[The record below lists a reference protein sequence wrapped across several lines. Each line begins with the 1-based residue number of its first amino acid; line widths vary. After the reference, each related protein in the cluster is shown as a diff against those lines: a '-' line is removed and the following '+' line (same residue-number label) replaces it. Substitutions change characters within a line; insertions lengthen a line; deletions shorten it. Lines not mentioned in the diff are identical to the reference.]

1 MSKPAIIK
9 CSKCGE
15 VPNIITDV
23 CMKCGARV
31 DKICGN
37 CGSANPIDKNYCG
50 QCGQSMTKTPTKSDS
65 GRHNPPPPPPGTFK
79 APEQSKQA
87 EPPKFRLEMQPIE
100 ATISEKDISFRRI
113 YPGKVP
119 SSPAVPGAGALNAPI
134 IPPPSQGGIAD
145 RISRP
150 VPRMG
155 SKPGPKPGT
164 PPAKPPS
171 KPLSL
176 PSVKMDA
183 ASFKRL
189 SGALVTLALF
199 GVLVFI
205 LYKIAAPHL
214 PKFTLE
220 MAAKSYLKK
229 LSAGRYEEAYDLLS
243 SNSKTSF
250 SKADYVAASTE
261 YYSKAPPWEFD
272 GVEAFV
278 IEPEAAMVKY
288 QLKEGSSPWRT
299 EYISFVKE
307 QDKWT
312 RPYVL
317 QLFEPIEAAIV
328 KRDYPQVMFL
338 AQKLALT
345 DPMDPR
351 AAGYLCIAEFFM
363 GLYDKSV
370 ESCKKIN
377 AAFQTYPGRFP
388 PERMFWLRAYYA
400 DSLRLTQQY
409 DRALEEYD
417 DVLKFPGIMA
427 KDQCPLYLSRADALV
442 RLRKYDSALYDIMK
456 AAGLCTDANA
466 AEAQRKSR
474 IMDGTAKQEAVDL
487 IQRSRLKPDQPTVS
501 ELRRKA
507 LAAISEELGARNQ
520 KFLPADRW
528 ITAHISGPEY
538 RVVLRQ
544 DGVNPAT
551 RQREIKDIYAFVVN
565 LWTGAIVLE
574 KDPSLYK

>member
-1 MSKPAIIK
+1 MAQKPSIIK
-9 CSKCGE
+9 CGKCGHE
-15 VPNIITDV
+15 PNIITDV
-23 CMKCGARV
+23 CLKCGAPV
-31 DKICGN
+31 DKFCGN

-50 QCGQSMTKTPTKSDS
+50 QCGQSMSKTPAKSDS
-65 GRHNPPPPPPGTFK
+65 GRHNPPPPPPGTS
-79 APEQSKQA
+79 PPV
-87 EPPKFRLEMQPIE
+87 EPPKFKLELQPIE
-100 ATISEKDISFRRI
+100 ATISEKDISFRRV
-113 YPGKVP
+113 YPAGKSPV
-119 SSPAVPGAGALNAPI
+119 SPAVPGADALNKPVV
-134 IPPPSQGGIAD
+134 PPPSRGAAAD

-150 VPRMG
+150 ASRTG
-155 SKPGPKPGT
+155 SKPGSKAGGGAPA
-164 PPAKPPS
+164 AKPPS
-171 KPLSL
+171 RPLSL

-183 ASFKRL
+183 ASLRRL
-189 SGALVTLALF
+189 SGSLVTLALF
-199 GVLVFI
+199 SILVFI

-229 LSAGRYEEAYDLLS
+229 LSTGRYEEAYDLLS
-243 SNSKTSF
+243 TNSRTSF
-250 SKADYVAASTE
+250 SKADYVAASRE
-261 YYSKAPPWEFD
+261 YYSAAPPWEFR
-272 GVEAFV
+272 GVEVFV
-278 IEPEAAMVKY
+278 MEPEAAMVKY
-288 QLKEGSSPWRT
+288 QLKEGSSPWRA
-299 EYISFVKE
+299 EHISFVKE
-307 QDKWT
+307 QDRWT

-317 QLFEPIEAAIV
+317 QLFGPIEAAIE

-377 AAFQTYPGRFP
+377 ASFMTYPGGFP
-388 PERMFWLRAYYA
+388 AERMFWLRAYYA
-400 DSLRLTQQY
+400 DSLRLAQQY
-409 DRALEEYD
+409 ERALEEYD
-417 DVLKFPGIMA
+417 DLLKYPGTLA

-456 AAGLCTDANA
+456 SAGLCTDANA

-487 IQRSRLKPDQPTVS
+487 IQRSRLKPDQPTVA

-507 LAAISEELGARNQ
+507 LAAIAEQLGPRNR
-520 KFLPADRW
+520 KFLPVDRW
-528 ITAHISGPEY
+528 ITAHIAGPEY

-544 DGVNPAT
+544 DGVNPST
-551 RQREIKDIYAFVVN
+551 RQREIRDIYAFVVN
-565 LWTGAIVLE
+565 LWTGAIMLE